1 MAKEQVGLDAT
12 FSFDNKKT
20 KTPKKYQ
27 TYSIGHTSINQTY
40 HYNIERCNQNNDNN
54 KLYPKSYM
62 DMKSTLGQVFD
73 FVDTHQFWFW
83 GSISESKYLQF

>member
-1 MAKEQVGLDAT
+1 M
-12 FSFDNKKT
+12 T
-20 KTPKKYQ
+20 KTPK
-27 TYSIGHTSINQTY
+27 
-40 HYNIERCNQNNDNN
+40 NNE
-54 KLYPKSYM
+54 LYPKSYM